1 MEVGWVGESQWQSSH
16 EIIFKLGCCPNS
28 MCKVFWNHVWSI
40 TGCSKWV
47 IMLMLF
53 RTLATRALGSIKWK
67 EPFVWDSFSWE
78 TTPHVSL
85 HWCVS
90 FLAGALPW
98 CEREH
103 NGAGD
108 LPCLIYSLHSEG
120 KWIMIH
126 CNLEFGCYLNR
137 PTQKLAFLFSHYQ
150 VSTRRSVVNEAQCF
164 CGGNMV
170 ASTNKHAQHR
180 GEGATTRL
188 LARYRKGTLPMRQM
202 SFIN

>member
-1 MEVGWVGESQWQSSH
+1 MVCA
-16 EIIFKLGCCPNS
+16 KL
-28 MCKVFWNHVWSI
+28 FQNHVWSI
-40 TGCSKWV
+40 TGWSKWV

-126 CNLEFGCYLNR
+126 CNLEFGYYLNR
-137 PTQKLAFLFSHYQ
+137 PTQKLAFPFSHYQ
-150 VSTRRSVVNEAQCF
+150 VSTRSSVVNEAQCF
-164 CGGNMV
+164 LEGTWWEVPVSMHSIMGRELLLDYLQD
-170 ASTNKHAQHR
+170 TER
-180 GEGATTRL
+180 GLCQWGKR
-188 LARYRKGTLPMRQM
+188 
-202 SFIN
+202 SS